1 MTKIYRKSYPI
12 PTDAECIARGA
23 SSHRVTVAEFCT
35 LKIISEAVVAQA
47 KRKFRTMVHAL

>member
-23 SSHRVTVAEFCT
+23 SSHRVTVDR
-35 LKIISEAVVAQA
+35 S
-47 KRKFRTMVHAL
+47 